1 MTIFF
6 RQFCHFEQKNF
17 ETNLSIIKMFE
28 SFESIGLHEHFGLH
42 KQWIGVK
49 KPRSSISRTT
59 RYFNQKQNFRN
70 FLRNFHFQ
78 ISFFDYLISFFLVL
92 IYWCRDFS
100 PKILLRITKKSFKI
114 WFFAVS
120 KSTFSSQN
128 SAFPLN
134 FSKFL
139 RW

>member
-1 MTIFF
+1 
-6 RQFCHFEQKNF
+6 
-17 ETNLSIIKMFE
+17 MFE

-100 PKILLRITKKSFKI
+100 PKILLRITKK
-114 WFFAVS
+114 VS
-120 KSTFSSQN
+120 KFDFSQFPN
-128 SAFPLN
+128 WLFPLKIRLFLSMFQN
-134 FSKFL
+134 FCVDNNFL
-139 RW
+139 WWLLFQKISLRIFSV